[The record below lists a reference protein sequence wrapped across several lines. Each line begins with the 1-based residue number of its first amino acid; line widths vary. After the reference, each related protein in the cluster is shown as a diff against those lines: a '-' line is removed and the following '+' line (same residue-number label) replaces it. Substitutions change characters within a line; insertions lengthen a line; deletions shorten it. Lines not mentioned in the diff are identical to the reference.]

1 MKNIMLVC
9 SAGMSTSLLVKKMT
23 EAIEKKQVDATVIA
37 VAEADFDKYRNNVDV
52 VLLAPQVRFLEKN
65 LKRVL
70 DPIGIPVSIING
82 IDYGTMDGE
91 KVLNDALTMIYQ
103 RLQDE
108 NAE

>member
-1 MKNIMLVC
+1 MNNIMLVC

-23 EAIEKKQVDATVIA
+23 EAIEKQQVDATVIA
-37 VAEADFDKYRNNVDV
+37 VAEVDFDKYKGNVDV

-70 DPIGIPVSIING
+70 DPLGIPVAIING

-91 KVLNDALTMIYQ
+91 KVLNDALAMI
-103 RLQDE
+103 E
-108 NAE
+108 K

>member
-23 EAIEKKQVDATVIA
+23 EAIENNHVDATVIA
-37 VAEADFDKYRNNVDV
+37 VAEADFDKYKGNVDV

-65 LKRVL
+65 LKRVQ
-70 DPIGIPVSIING
+70 DPLGIPVSIING

-91 KVLNDALTMIYQ
+91 KVLNDALAMI
-103 RLQDE
+103 
-108 NAE
+108 NK

>member
-1 MKNIMLVC
+1 MNNIMLVC

-23 EAIEKKQVDATVIA
+23 EAIEKQQVDAAVIA
-37 VAEADFDKYRNNVDV
+37 VAEVDFDKYKGNVDV

-70 DPIGIPVSIING
+70 DPLGIPVAIING

-91 KVLNDALTMIYQ
+91 KVLNDALAMI
-103 RLQDE
+103 E
-108 NAE
+108 K